1 MFIIFLS
8 MLGCGANDCFLEVT
22 QVSGERVAINKSE
35 IEVVGEELVDDKK
48 VTYIVTH
55 NRRGGWEVKDTYDD
69 IIPQLT
75 CTK

>member
-8 MLGCGANDCFLEVT
+8 IFGCGDKDCFLEVT
-22 QVSGERVAINKSE
+22 QVSGERVAINKNE
-35 IEVVGEELVDDKK
+35 IEVVREALVDDKK
-48 VTYIVTH
+48 VTYIITH
-55 NRRGGWEVKDTYDD
+55 NNQGSGGVKDTYDD